1 MDFNSFQIP
10 TAAES
15 SLLQTSFKDIDV
27 VDDASVEPFKD
38 AVELATDNPKFGGNT
53 LNGLSP

>member
-10 TAAES
+10 TAVES
-15 SLLQTSFKDIDV
+15 SLLQISFEDINV
-27 VDDASVEPFKD
+27 VDDASIEPFKD
-38 AVELATDNPKFGGNT
+38 AVELATDNPKSGGNA

>member
-38 AVELATDNPKFGGNT
+38 AVELATDNPKSRGNA